1 MRRCHVNCLQVSER
15 DLGDVTIL
23 HIKGHLVL
31 DEGDIPLRKDID
43 ALVEHGHVNLVF
55 DLHEVSRV
63 DSAGIGSLVRSY
75 QAAHEHGGDL
85 KLLHVPPRANR
96 LLILTILAEVFE
108 IYDSEQAVVESF
120 QPSPGHA

>member
-1 MRRCHVNCLQVSER
+1 MSAFQVAER

-23 HIKGHLVL
+23 QIKGQLIL

-55 DLHEVSRV
+55 DLHDVSRL
-63 DSAGIGSLVRSY
+63 DSAGIGTLVNSY
-75 QAAHEHGGDL
+75 LTTHRHGGAM

-96 LLILTILAEVFE
+96 LLTMTHLSSIFE
-108 IYDSEQAVVESF
+108 MFDSEAAALESF
-120 QPSPGHA
+120 HPAHGHN

>member
-1 MRRCHVNCLQVSER
+1 MSAFLQVAER

-23 HIKGHLVL
+23 RIKGQLVL

-55 DLHEVSRV
+55 DMHDVSRL
-63 DSAGIGSLVRSY
+63 DSAGIGTLVNSY
-75 QAAHEHGGDL
+75 LMTHRHGGDL

-96 LLILTILAEVFE
+96 LLTLSRLSDVFE
-108 IYDSEQAVVESF
+108 MFDSEDAVVQAF
-120 QPSPGHA
+120 RN